1 MKNAEH
7 SGPVIESDRLTM
19 RSLESADESFYCS
32 LYTDTEVMRYVGA
45 PLGRPSAQE
54 AFRKSLELMSSPSFQ
69 RRVVV
74 LVDRKSQR
82 PVGIS
87 SVRLVDAKRGRAEV
101 GTLLKPEAQE
111 QGFALECSEAL
122 IEQAFTRPQIQEL
135 LAYSA
140 SGNSPIQG
148 LLQELGFK
156 RGRVRKADKGRPE
169 RVAWLLTRADWANRS
184 SKKKT
189 K

>member
-1 MKNAEH
+1 MNAEP
-7 SGPVIESDRLTM
+7 SGPVVESDRLTM
-19 RSLESADESFYCS
+19 RSLTAADESFYCS
-32 LYTDTEVMRYVGA
+32 LYTDSDVMRFVGA
-45 PLGRPSAQE
+45 PLARNFAQE
-54 AFRKSLELMSSPSFQ
+54 AFRKSLELMSSSTFQ
-69 RRVVV
+69 RRVV
-74 LVDRKSQR
+74 LLIDRKSNQ

-87 SVRLVDAKRGRAEV
+87 SVRLVNAKRGRAEV

-122 IEQAFTRPQIQEL
+122 IEQAFTRPQINEL

-140 SGNSPIQG
+140 SGNASIQR

-156 RGRVRKADKGRPE
+156 RGRVRTAEQGRPE
-169 RVAWLLTRADWANRS
+169 RIAWLLTRADWANRG
-184 SKKKT
+184 KKKT